1 MSRKPTRARLVNALL
16 VALALGLLAWT
27 IWSNRLTIQDVLDR
41 RPDPLPFL
49 LGFVLYLTG
58 LISTFVRWRLLVR
71 ALDLP
76 FPVRTALRLRFI
88 GNVFN
93 LVIPGAVG
101 GDLIK
106 AAYLFREF
114 PRKKTQAG
122 GSIAIDRIIGLV
134 GLFLLGGLA
143 GLAGWQDAGRD
154 LRTLIALIWGA
165 AAGGVVA
172 LAVVFTPALYRPFA
186 RWSSGRGRLET
197 LLVELV
203 AMASAFRDRPGAL
216 AVALVF
222 AMGNHTLNIIA
233 FYLVGQAMFHGE
245 APTLEQHFLTVPL
258 VLFTTAVP
266 LPFGALG
273 LTELVSQGLFTLVG
287 QPDGAVGMMGF
298 RLLMYGGGLI
308 SVAVYL
314 TNLHQV
320 RTLEAEAEAV
330 QGELATAAAGGS
342 DRDETSVPV

>member
-1 MSRKPTRARLVNALL
+1 MSRKPSRARLVNALL

-41 RPDPLPFL
+41 RPDPWLFL
-49 LGFVLYLTG
+49 LGFALYMTG
-58 LISTFVRWRLLVR
+58 LISTFIRWRLLVR
-71 ALDLP
+71 ALGLP
-76 FPVRTALRLRFI
+76 FPVRTALRLGFI

-122 GSIAIDRIIGLV
+122 GSIAIDRIIGLL
-134 GLFLLGGLA
+134 GLFLLGALA
-143 GLAGWQDAGRD
+143 GLAGWQSAGRD
-154 LRTLIALIWGA
+154 LRTLIALVWCA
-165 AAGGVVA
+165 AVGGIVG
-172 LAVVFTPALYRPFA
+172 LAVVFTPALYRPFV

-203 AMASAFRDRPGAL
+203 AMASVFRGRVGTL
-216 AVALVF
+216 VVALVF
-222 AMGNHTLNIIA
+222 AMSNHTLNIIA

-245 APTLEQHFLTVPL
+245 APTLGQHFLTVPL

-314 TNLHQV
+314 LNLRQV
-320 RTLEAEAEAV
+320 RTLEAEAEEV
-330 QGELATAAAGGS
+330 QDELDTVAAPSTDRGES
-342 DRDETSVPV
+342 SVPA